1 MTNIYAGYLPL
12 RSDSGIELMR
22 HHQLRT
28 KGAFSM
34 KEKFLER
41 NEKCREKGFS
51 LIEVMIA
58 IAILSIG
65 VLSVGVMQSAAMK
78 GNVTSKSVTEASVT
92 ASNQIEM
99 LQALPRTDFRVN
111 ERSTDLDGKAGLGDA
126 GVGTSDW
133 NRTDGRYSIF
143 WNIAKGAIDLNTR
156 TVSVIVQ
163 WVDRGTNRHVVMEG
177 VLPYP

>member
-1 MTNIYAGYLPL
+1 
-12 RSDSGIELMR
+12 
-22 HHQLRT
+22 
-28 KGAFSM
+28 M
-34 KEKFLER
+34 KENFLAR
-41 NEKCREKGFS
+41 NEKYREKGFS

-78 GNVTSKSVTEASVT
+78 GNGTSKSITDASVT
-92 ASNQIEM
+92 ASNQIEL
-99 LQALPRTDFRVN
+99 LQALPRTDPLVN

-126 GVGTSDW
+126 GVGTSDH

-143 WNIAKGAIDLNTR
+143 WNIASGADAIDPNTR
-156 TVSVIVQ
+156 TLSVIVQ

-177 VLPYP
+177 VLPYR